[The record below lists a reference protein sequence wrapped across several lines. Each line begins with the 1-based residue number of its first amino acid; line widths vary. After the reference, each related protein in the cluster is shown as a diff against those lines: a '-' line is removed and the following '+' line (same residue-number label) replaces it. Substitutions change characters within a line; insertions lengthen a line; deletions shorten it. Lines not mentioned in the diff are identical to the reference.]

1 MTLSTLIF
9 KTSCNSSV
17 AHNLKA
23 QARVKSRARARRHTG
38 TSGRPRADRGSLTA
52 KNAVEIY
59 KMKKHETSKC
69 AASMAA
75 SMAAKYSVTPK
86 AVRDIW
92 THVTWTTATW
102 PFWTTKHQLNYS
114 LT

>member
-1 MTLSTLIF
+1 M
-9 KTSCNSSV
+9 SS
-17 AHNLKA
+17 
-23 QARVKSRARARRHTG
+23 
-38 TSGRPRADRGSLTA
+38 RGQEQGVTVHWHLRLTA

-59 KMKKHETSKC
+59 KMKKHKTPKS
-69 AASMAA
+69 AA